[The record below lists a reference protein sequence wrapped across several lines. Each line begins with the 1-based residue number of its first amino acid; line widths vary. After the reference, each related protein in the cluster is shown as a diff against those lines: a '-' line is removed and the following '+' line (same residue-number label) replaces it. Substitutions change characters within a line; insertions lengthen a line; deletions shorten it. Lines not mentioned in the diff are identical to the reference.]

1 MGPAMPSNTLS
12 DPLATSVPRLDP
24 TGSNWAIFAM
34 RFQEAMEANQKWSH
48 FTGTPGRPTP
58 ADSSKPTDEEKKAI
72 AEWDQDEVVSRY
84 LLSQRL
90 PDSTAVRLRSLK
102 TAKERWEKVKAE
114 FSVKSQYAEADMLAS
129 FSEMRC
135 PQGGNVRSF
144 LGSMQV
150 KREDVTF
157 HPWTGPDCVLTGYD
171 YGPDLHH

>member
-24 TGSNWAIFAM
+24 TGSNWAIFAI

-72 AEWDQDEVVSRY
+72 AKWDQDEVVSHY
-84 LLSQRL
+84 LLSQCL
-90 PDSTAVRLRSLK
+90 PDSTTVHLRSLK

-114 FSVKSQYAEADMLAS
+114 FSV
-129 FSEMRC
+129 
-135 PQGGNVRSF
+135 
-144 LGSMQV
+144 
-150 KREDVTF
+150 
-157 HPWTGPDCVLTGYD
+157 
-171 YGPDLHH
+171 